1 MGTKT
6 TGAAMPANA
15 GSRGRAPDPRGPA
28 ECASMDAPPQRR
40 LSAIVREFGPNPD
53 LADAI
58 EKAYREMR
66 NLKPRESGPHAD
78 S

>member
-1 MGTKT
+1 
-6 TGAAMPANA
+6 
-15 GSRGRAPDPRGPA
+15 
-28 ECASMDAPPQRR
+28 MDAPPQRR